1 MALPRELTKKEKDNT
16 KRVLELIPRCMTM
29 SETPQG
35 EAFWMNVYDQ
45 LIILLDFRLATEVD
59 EDDDAP
65 APPVGVA
72 VPQYANWANIPM
84 EHLNVNH
91 QNHLGQGLAQFQAQF
106 AQQVAHNNALHTLY
120 GVGAGT
126 AVQAPGAVVWDNQG
140 DPWVAD

>member
-84 EHLNVNH
+84 
-91 QNHLGQGLAQFQAQF
+91 AQFQAQY
-106 AQQVAHNNALHTLY
+106 AQQVAHNNVLHTLY

>member
-59 EDDDAP
+59 EDDDSP
-65 APPVGVA
+65 APPAGVA
-72 VPQYANWANIPM
+72 VPQIGAWANVGTGPL
-84 EHLNVNH
+84 H
-91 QNHLGQGLAQFQAQF
+91 AQF

-120 GVGAGT
+120 VVGAGT
-126 AVQAPGAVVWDNQG
+126 AAQAPGAVVWDNQG
-140 DPWVAD
+140 DPWVAA